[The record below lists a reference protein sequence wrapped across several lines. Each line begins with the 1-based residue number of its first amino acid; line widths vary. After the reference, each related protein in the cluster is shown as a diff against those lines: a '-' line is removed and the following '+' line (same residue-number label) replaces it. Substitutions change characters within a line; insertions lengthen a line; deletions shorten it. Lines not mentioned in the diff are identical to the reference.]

1 MIVDEKEV
9 VEEASDVIDM
19 EGHRHLRHGRMH
31 KTQQPVDLVGKHEEA
46 ASVHDSAGQG
56 EAVVGTGMAEE
67 DHRVGDGHLLAI
79 PSDASLA
86 AHYECDDHASLC
98 PARAHDAFRVAADAD
113 RDPSAKGLCVFVG
126 VHVEPGV
133 VHVEILVWNIRIDK
147 FCSICD
153 ISKRLVATKEFK

>member
-1 MIVDEKEV
+1 MIVDEEEV
-9 VEEASDVIDM
+9 VEEPPDVIDM
-19 EGHRHLRHGRMH
+19 EGHRNLRHGRMH
-31 KTQQPVDLVGKHEEA
+31 KAQQPVDLVGEHEEA
-46 ASVHDSAGQG
+46 AAVHDPAGQG

-67 DHRVGDGHLLAI
+67 DHRVIDGHLLSV

-86 AHYECDDHASLC
+86 AHYESDDHASLG

-113 RDPSAKGLCVFVG
+113 RDPSAEGLRVFVG

-133 VHVEILVWNIRIDK
+133 VHVEMLVRNIRIDK